1 MGDKKSE
8 SLLSKINIFKKIK
21 LSKNISIAIAIV
33 LSLITLLIF
42 FSGFDGGKTSENKDT
57 TKYTSTQEY
66 TKDMEDKLKNL
77 IESIEGVE
85 KAEVMITFES
95 SVELIISTTKETKT
109 VSSGSSET
117 TVIVETPVL
126 VTEKG
131 VTKPIV
137 LQEKLPKPISVFVVA
152 RGADD
157 AKVKLDIIG
166 AIEVLFALP
175 SSKIEVLEGK

>member
-21 LSKNISIAIAIV
+21 LSKNVSIGIAIV
-33 LSLITLLIF
+33 LSLIALLIF
-42 FSGFDGGKTSENKDT
+42 FSSFDGSKTSESESS

-85 KAEVMITFES
+85 RAEVMITFES

-137 LQEKLPKPISVFVVA
+137 LQEKLPKPTSVFVVA
-152 RGADD
+152 KGVDD
-157 AKVKLDIIG
+157 TKVKLDIIG